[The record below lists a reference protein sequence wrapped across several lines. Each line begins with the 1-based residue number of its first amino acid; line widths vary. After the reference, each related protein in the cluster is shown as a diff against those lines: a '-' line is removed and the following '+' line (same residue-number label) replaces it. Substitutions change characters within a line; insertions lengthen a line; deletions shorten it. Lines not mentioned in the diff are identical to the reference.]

1 MGAFT
6 CTLRTL
12 SCPTHPDLP
21 FTLHACDV
29 VRELQFSTAST
40 SAESAPR
47 SVRCVR
53 GHEHEES
60 CATVSDGVV
69 EDCRLCCVR
78 GTGAGQPPY
87 SRRCNAYAARHGWLR
102 SGDTLGIETILNQ
115 HHEYRFSLKA
125 VTHCRVLTVP
135 RNDVSAL
142 FGADPD
148 ASKSARKLSLMRLPS
163 DESILRRAS
172 RSLNW

>member
-1 MGAFT
+1 MRTQQLLGARCPVSVLVLT
-6 CTLRTL
+6 C
-12 SCPTHPDLP
+12 
-21 FTLHACDV
+21 
-29 VRELQFSTAST
+29 
-40 SAESAPR
+40 
-47 SVRCVR
+47 SV
-53 GHEHEES
+53 G
-60 CATVSDGVV
+60 
-69 EDCRLCCVR
+69 CCE
-78 GTGAGQPPY
+78 
-87 SRRCNAYAARHGWLR
+87 R